1 MELKEEDIQLKD
13 IQLTGKIGHGSFGD
27 VFSGLVKNTNIKVAV
42 KRVNKKVIYKY
53 GEYIVNAFFKELE
66 CMRICNCENSVRL
79 IKYYETNNNY
89 NIIMELCDGDL
100 SDLLSKKTKGFSAE
114 EIKTIMSQLNNA
126 FKKLSEN
133 NLIHRDL
140 KLGNVLIKYV
150 DESKTKFIPKLCD
163 YGFSKELNKTLT
175 ETHLGTP
182 ATMAPEIMKNQSY
195 NEKADLWSVGVIL
208 YQLHYKELPYP
219 GVSEEVILKKIKC
232 KAPYKQPEDPKL
244 RDLINKL
251 LVEDPEKRLSWE
263 EYFNHP
269 FFALDEQISN
279 TSSTPNNLNK
289 NLRYKFIKEFEVG
302 FKTDLYK
309 CYIAFDQ
316 KKNKKV
322 FIKSYNKSFTKEHEV
337 YFKTEYELAKAF
349 KGNEKVIQLINFY
362 NEKDNQTTNLV
373 YNYID
378 LEILPSYLTHHD
390 LTEKELKVINKDLF
404 ENIFIFNEC
413 NFKSFIFISIYS
425 FAMTNEGKP
434 ILFDFGL
441 SKFFLN
447 SDELISYYAPNK
459 SEIGNS
465 LYPTK
470 TNIMNY
476 GITLLKCFYGN
487 QLKIKLDNI
496 SFNLPKK
503 KIMSENFCSFLSQCL
518 CRNISKRGSW
528 QNLNN
533 HPFIK
538 EVGDSALYLKKN
550 EKSALIDNDK
560 LAIIIESIDNKFKL
574 INEYYGNLEI
584 TQKTEY
590 IKEIEIFLTL
600 TLFEELMILKIFDRN
615 ENEPFTS
622 QQEIS
627 FISIIKNRES
637 IPKRININFSNP
649 ILSNM
654 KIIEI
659 SNNELVSK
667 FIVKLKKYISDLKRI
682 SLKIHEITK
691 SDLVKGNY
699 QSFLG
704 KFIDV
709 LESSNFHNYF
719 FSLVKDARNCFEEKR
734 YEEAYKKIP
743 IASYICE
750 CILFVKASLFE
761 KIDEKIYFDKN
772 ELLKHF
778 NEIFEEEK
786 EKEENKIE
794 ISVLKISQEKNKY
807 ILTSF
812 LGVLFRYFK
821 NSMDI
826 NQYSLNQNKNALDGL
841 LCFYPSLIKL
851 LIDSKNQLKK

>member
-1 MELKEEDIQLKD
+1 
-13 IQLTGKIGHGSFGD
+13 
-27 VFSGLVKNTNIKVAV
+27 
-42 KRVNKKVIYKY
+42 
-53 GEYIVNAFFKELE
+53 
-66 CMRICNCENSVRL
+66 
-79 IKYYETNNNY
+79 
-89 NIIMELCDGDL
+89 
-100 SDLLSKKTKGFSAE
+100 
-114 EIKTIMSQLNNA
+114 
-126 FKKLSEN
+126 
-133 NLIHRDL
+133 
-140 KLGNVLIKYV
+140 
-150 DESKTKFIPKLCD
+150 
-163 YGFSKELNKTLT
+163 
-175 ETHLGTP
+175 
-182 ATMAPEIMKNQSY
+182 
-195 NEKADLWSVGVIL
+195 
-208 YQLHYKELPYP
+208 
-219 GVSEEVILKKIKC
+219 
-232 KAPYKQPEDPKL
+232 
-244 RDLINKL
+244 
-251 LVEDPEKRLSWE
+251 
-263 EYFNHP
+263 
-269 FFALDEQISN
+269 
-279 TSSTPNNLNK
+279 
-289 NLRYKFIKEFEVG
+289 
-302 FKTDLYK
+302 
-309 CYIAFDQ
+309 
-316 KKNKKV
+316 
-322 FIKSYNKSFTKEHEV
+322 
-337 YFKTEYELAKAF
+337 
-349 KGNEKVIQLINFY
+349 
-362 NEKDNQTTNLV
+362 
-373 YNYID
+373 
-378 LEILPSYLTHHD
+378 
-390 LTEKELKVINKDLF
+390 
-404 ENIFIFNEC
+404 
-413 NFKSFIFISIYS
+413 
-425 FAMTNEGKP
+425 
-434 ILFDFGL
+434 
-441 SKFFLN
+441 
-447 SDELISYYAPNK
+447 
-459 SEIGNS
+459 
-465 LYPTK
+465 
-470 TNIMNY
+470 
-476 GITLLKCFYGN
+476 
-487 QLKIKLDNI
+487 
-496 SFNLPKK
+496 
-503 KIMSENFCSFLSQCL
+503 MSENFCNFLSQCL

-761 KIDEKIYFDKN
+761 KIDENKLEKVIGGKFSWNSNTGIMTYTHKDGSKTTHRILDLDKGYD
-772 ELLKHF
+772 L
-778 NEIFEEEK
+778 
-786 EKEENKIE
+786 
-794 ISVLKISQEKNKY
+794 SSQLHGQGMPEDD
-807 ILTSF
+807 ILTR
-812 LGVLFRYFK
+812 L
-821 NSMDI
+821 I
-826 NQYSLNQNKNALDGL
+826 NAGYIA
-841 LCFYPSLIKL
+841 
-851 LIDSKNQLKK
+851 